1 MDNVLDGRIKE
12 VAERIKT
19 LREID
24 GLTMEE
30 VAEKTS
36 VDIEKYKQIEN
47 GAKVIFRFFIY
58 MSFALE
64 FWA

>member
-47 GAKVIFRFFIY
+47 GESDLVFHLY
-58 MSFALE
+58 VFALE